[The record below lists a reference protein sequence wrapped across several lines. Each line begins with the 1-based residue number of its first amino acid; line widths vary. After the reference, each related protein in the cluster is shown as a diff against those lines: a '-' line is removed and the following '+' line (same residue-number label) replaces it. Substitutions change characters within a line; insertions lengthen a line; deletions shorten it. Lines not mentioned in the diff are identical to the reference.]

1 QPRAR
6 PRSDA
11 ARSGR
16 PPRAPR
22 RRQSPRVSGAL
33 GPRARLRVSGRP
45 AGGPGPV
52 RLWRRD
58 GTAPAPASPGRAR
71 SQKATRAG
79 KSLQLETR
87 FGACVV
93 LPSVAA
99 RETNTL
105 FLLAARSE
113 PAFALPRR
121 WASAGRRQGQRMK
134 EGMSNNSTTS
144 ISQARKAVEQL
155 KMEACMDRVKV
166 SQAAA
171 DLLAYCEA
179 HVREDP
185 LIIPVPASENPFR
198 EKKFFCTIL

>member
-1 QPRAR
+1 MLSMHP
-6 PRSDA
+6 DA
-11 ARSGR
+11 
-16 PPRAPR
+16 PW
-22 RRQSPRVSGAL
+22 L
-33 GPRARLRVSGRP
+33 
-45 AGGPGPV
+45 
-52 RLWRRD
+52 
-58 GTAPAPASPGRAR
+58 
-71 SQKATRAG
+71 
-79 KSLQLETR
+79 
-87 FGACVV
+87 
-93 LPSVAA
+93 
-99 RETNTL
+99 
-105 FLLAARSE
+105 
-113 PAFALPRR
+113 
-121 WASAGRRQGQRMK
+121 GQRSCRWWEVGFPYPWKSSSSNPFTLVTSRGSRIK